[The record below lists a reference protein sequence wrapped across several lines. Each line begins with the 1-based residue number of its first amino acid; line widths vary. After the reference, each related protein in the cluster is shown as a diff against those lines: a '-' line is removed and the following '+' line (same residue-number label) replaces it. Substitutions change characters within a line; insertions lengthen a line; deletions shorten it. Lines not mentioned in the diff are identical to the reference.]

1 MGWCWRYHIELW
13 NQFDFYFI
21 KNINPDTRIGVSNL
35 KDNIEKVTIAKSAKN
50 VKDVIYDMPSNLNI
64 IIYKG
69 EFHGGYSSHL
79 LRDVL
84 AGPT

>member
-1 MGWCWRYHIELW
+1 M
-13 NQFDFYFI
+13 
-21 KNINPDTRIGVSNL
+21 
-35 KDNIEKVTIAKSAKN
+35 TIAKSAKN